1 MNHQNHF
8 FGLGLKPKPNLEM
21 ALIEADAW
29 LQDEITEKAILME
42 ELKDDNQKI
51 TLAFDF
57 IVITSK
63 LLKGQSDLLV
73 VVLQLFHQ
81 DGLLRDFISDFL
93 SITSFTWKDFKI
105 SH

>member
-29 LQDEITEKAILME
+29 LQDEITGKATVME

-51 TLAFDF
+51 TLAFE
-57 IVITSK
+57 
-63 LLKGQSDLLV
+63 
-73 VVLQLFHQ
+73 QL
-81 DGLLRDFISDFL
+81 
-93 SITSFTWKDFKI
+93 
-105 SH
+105 